1 MTVTDVPNYEDF
13 LDIGSDHL
21 QLAWNQV
28 ADLLTDFD
36 DTPDIY
42 DEETKDEY
50 WKASRRILL
59 TALTTAQ
66 QGIELTLKGY
76 IAQVSPYLLI
86 HNPAGTLP
94 GSSID
99 SEIPFAEF
107 KTIAAQDL
115 VKMVTAFSDKCLSE
129 PFRARFEELRNARN
143 RIMHSTGKEI
153 SIEPAQLIEIILE
166 VHLELFPDRRWPL
179 DRMQFLDRSP
189 LAHLGAIDYTRN
201 RVCRELEIV
210 LSFLKPQK
218 VKEFFGIEKKQR
230 RYFCPGC
237 LSEANRDVGFE
248 HRLAV
253 LIPKSPKATSLY
265 CFVCDETFSVTRQ
278 CCEESGCEGNVLHD
292 EWGCL
297 SCTY

>member
-1 MTVTDVPNYEDF
+1 MPVTDVPNYEDF
-13 LDIGSDHL
+13 LHIGSDHL

-28 ADLLTDFD
+28 ADLLTDID
-36 DTPDIY
+36 DTLDDY

-50 WKASRRILL
+50 WRASRRILL

-66 QGIELTLKGY
+66 QGVELTLKGY
-76 IAQVSPYLLI
+76 VAQVSPYLLI

-115 VKMVTAFSDKCLSE
+115 VKMVTAFTNKRLTKS
-129 PFRARFEELRNARN
+129 FQVRFEELRNFRN
-143 RIMHSTGKEI
+143 KIMHSTGKEI

-166 VHLELFPDRRWPL
+166 VHSELFPDRRWPL

-189 LAHLGAIDYTRN
+189 LARLGDDNFTRN
-201 RVCRELEIV
+201 RVCWELALV
-210 LSFLKPQK
+210 LDFLKPSK
-218 VKEFFGIEKKQR
+218 VKKFFGIEKKQR
-230 RYFCPGC
+230 RYFCPSC
-237 LSEANRDVGFE
+237 LSEANRDVGLE

-253 LIPKSPKATSLY
+253 LTAKSPKAKRLY
-265 CFVCDETFSVTRQ
+265 CFVCGETFSVTRQ
-278 CCEESGCEGNVLHD
+278 CCERSGCEGNVFHD

-297 SCTY
+297 SCT

>member
-1 MTVTDVPNYEDF
+1 MPVTDVPNFEDF
-13 LDIGSDHL
+13 LHIGSDHL

-28 ADLLTDFD
+28 ADLLTDID
-36 DTPDIY
+36 DTLDDY

-50 WKASRRILL
+50 WRASRRILL

-66 QGIELTLKGY
+66 QGVELTLKGY

-115 VKMVTAFSDKCLSE
+115 VTMVTAFTNKRLTKS
-129 PFRARFEELRNARN
+129 FQARFEELRNIRN
-143 RIMHSTGKEI
+143 KIMHSTGKEI

-166 VHLELFPDRRWPL
+166 VHSELFPDRRWPL

-189 LAHLGAIDYTRN
+189 LARLGDVDFTRN
-201 RVCRELEIV
+201 RICWELALV
-210 LSFLKPQK
+210 LDFLKPSN
-218 VKEFFGIEKKQR
+218 VKKFFGIEKKQR
-230 RYFCPGC
+230 RYFCPSC
-237 LSEANRDVGFE
+237 LSEANRDMGLE

-253 LIPKSPKATSLY
+253 LTAKSPKAKSLY
-265 CFVCDETFSVTRQ
+265 CFVCGETFSITRQ
-278 CCEESGCEGNVLHD
+278 YCEKSGCEGNFFHD
-292 EWGCL
+292 GWGCL
-297 SCTY
+297 SCT

>member
-1 MTVTDVPNYEDF
+1 MPVTDVPNYEDF
-13 LDIGSDHL
+13 LHIGSDHL

-28 ADLLTDFD
+28 ADLLTDID
-36 DTPDIY
+36 DAPDVY

-66 QGIELTLKGY
+66 QGIEFTLKGY

-94 GSSID
+94 GPSID

-115 VKMVTAFSDKCLSE
+115 VKMITAFTDKCLSK
-129 PFRARFEELRNARN
+129 PFHAQFEELRNTRN
-143 RIMHSTGKEI
+143 KIMHSTGKEI
-153 SIEPAQLIEIILE
+153 SIEPAQLIEIILD
-166 VHLELFPDRRWPL
+166 VHSELFPDRRWPL

-189 LAHLGAIDYTRN
+189 LAHLGAVDFTRN
-201 RVCRELEIV
+201 RVCWELAIV
-210 LSFLKPQK
+210 LSFLKPSK
-218 VKEFFGIEKKQR
+218 VKKFFGIEKKQR
-230 RYFCPGC
+230 RYFCPNC
-237 LSEANRDVGFE
+237 LLEANRDAEFE

-253 LIPKSPKATSLY
+253 LTSKSPKAASLY

-278 CCEESGCEGNVLHD
+278 CCESSVCEGNVFHD